1 MVAVRVGLG
10 CCALMAFAAH
20 ARGVSPYL
28 PLQQSPEIERAI
40 ERLLIVAD
48 KPTLT
53 RPIAAATVFDAL
65 EKGCERD
72 ALLCEQVQRYL
83 AGYMRTVGIAYAS
96 FGVGPSSGTATPLPN
111 RHGMDSSSAYELSA
125 SLFWQVGDYVIV
137 NGGVVAYEDEATPTG
152 TVISVGNEYLQ
163 VDAGFRDHW
172 WSPLTDSAMLVSTE
186 AATMPSVT
194 VSNYTPISRLGFQ
207 YEVFLAEMSNSS
219 NIALGD
225 GFTSG
230 EPRLFGLH
238 VSIQPLPG
246 WSLGVSRVMQ
256 YGGGERND
264 SFGDMIR
271 AFFDPSDY
279 DNTVEGNQAEF
290 GNQVASLTSRFIVQG
305 AVPFA
310 VYFEY
315 AGEDTST
322 LSNLR
327 LGNSA
332 LSAGIDFPLIGKN
345 LGLTFEISEWQNG
358 WYVHHIYQDGL
369 RNEGRV
375 IGHWGGDWR
384 ELNDG
389 VGARSWMI
397 QVGWTPKFGG
407 LLEGTYRALDNELYT
422 GVPYERATNV
432 EMRYSRPWRQF
443 LAGGE
448 LTVGQ
453 NVFGEN
459 YSRLTGF
466 VRF

>member
-1 MVAVRVGLG
+1 MVAVRIGLG
-10 CCALMAFAAH
+10 CFAMIAFAAH

-28 PLQQSPEIERAI
+28 PLHQSPEIERSI
-40 ERLLIVAD
+40 ERLLILAD
-48 KPTLT
+48 KPILK

-65 EKGCERD
+65 DKGCERD
-72 ALLCEQVQRYL
+72 ALLCDQVKRYL
-83 AGYMRTVGIAYAS
+83 AGYMRTAGIGYAS
-96 FGVGPSSGTATPLPN
+96 LGVGPSSGTATPLPN
-111 RHGMDSSSAYELSA
+111 RHGMDSASAYELTGSIY
-125 SLFWQVGDYVIV
+125 WQVTDYVLV
-137 NGGVVAYEDEATPTG
+137 SGGVVAYEGDTTPTG
-152 TVISVGNEYLQ
+152 SVVSVGNDYVQL
-163 VDAGFRDHW
+163 DAGYRDHW
-172 WSPLTDSAMLVSTE
+172 LSPFTDSAMLLSTE

-194 VSNYTPISRLGFQ
+194 VSNYKPISRLGLQ
-207 YEVFLAEMSNSS
+207 YEVFLAEMSESS
-219 NIALGD
+219 SIRYGD

-238 VSIQPLPG
+238 ISIEPLPG
-246 WSLGVSRVMQ
+246 WSLGVSRLMQ
-256 YGGGERND
+256 YGGGERD
-264 SFGDMIR
+264 DGFGNMLR
-271 AFFDPSDY
+271 AFFNPADY
-279 DNTVEGNQAEF
+279 DNTVEGNLSEF
-290 GNQVASLTSRFIVQG
+290 GNQVAALSSRFLMQG

-332 LSAGIDFPLIGKN
+332 LSAGIDFPQIARN
-345 LGLTFEISEWQNG
+345 FALTFEISEWQNA
-358 WYVHHIYQDGL
+358 WYVHSIYQDGL
-369 RNEGRV
+369 RNDGRV

-397 QVGWTPKFGG
+397 QVGWTPRFGG
-407 LLEGTYRALDNELYT
+407 LLEGTYRGLDNELYT
-422 GVPYERATNV
+422 GRPYERGTNV
-432 EMRYSRPWRQF
+432 EVRYSRPWRQF

-448 LTVGQ
+448 LTMGQ
-453 NVFGEN
+453 NVFGES